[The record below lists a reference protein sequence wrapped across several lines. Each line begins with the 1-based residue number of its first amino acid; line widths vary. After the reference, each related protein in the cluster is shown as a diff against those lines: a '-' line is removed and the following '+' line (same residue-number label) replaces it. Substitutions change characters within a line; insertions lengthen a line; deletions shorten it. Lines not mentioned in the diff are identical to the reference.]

1 MNNAENIRSPPV
13 IGVTTSQSNINKSS
27 SGLLN
32 YIPIIILAIILLI
45 GFVTWDLMTGNW
57 QIFVSLILTFIYVA
71 YIHYLSPKRFLD
83 MKKDDNLTILPQA
96 PYGRIGI
103 FDGLGGSDIFM
114 QYGVP
119 LILFVAG
126 LGMGIGSM
134 LLSNI
139 DTSVI
144 TRTMISIG
152 SIMLI
157 IGFLRGAWGIYKKIN
172 SDGDGGSVSFLS
184 VIISIAVGIP
194 LIVRG
199 KQIQD
204 KNDEISNDASI
215 SKDKQN
221 EITEGTADVVLG
233 TGLFFQIVGFMVAG
247 HLIWINSKDV
257 LTMKTKYLIGLVIF
271 VVMFILSSSSVAASQ
286 KYKYIPGASELTPY
300 EQKVYLVHGIIW
312 LIAMVGLILTIFG
325 QTKQYDFHNVF
336 RIILIVIVIGVGY
349 ITFPTFIQTNFIT
362 PPSADDKDFEKSEY
376 YQQLRTEVI
385 KELQKT
391 NPNARTDGDE
401 FKEAISKRLSD
412 EKKQSETPTT
422 AMLWTSVGVSIIIVI
437 FIFWS
442 TKERLYLVGNGDDN
456 LIKLK
461 IHDFK
466 EKIINDKM
474 NSDDWD
480 KELGQ
485 SEIPLT
491 VRFAKWFSLIPF
503 LSMILILLW
512 VSVLFTNVTTSA
524 KTSDWIAI
532 KFSGDMYPRVKKL
545 LDAFF
550 IVLIIGFVLCAIM
563 LLPFVKEMNIGGL
576 ESILKFAES
585 VQVWQF
591 NNNDGVTSKGNSKV
605 KGVIGAIIAVIVVI
619 GAGLSWWWKY
629 LGDNSTDIFENKTK
643 PVVPDKWEWA
653 IAVVVLLAVW
663 AIPTGY
669 HLPAG
674 THADFQK
681 ENIVKRI
688 LRSILTTV
696 YLVPWFIIVLFRL
709 GIYSVASLTGLDDF
723 VKKRNETIDLLKF
736 WNWGTTTQG
745 DKSNYVPD
753 LRLFPIDES
762 PPKPKNVSSVPSS
775 DTNGSNTTIVSFN
788 ETKVNAVGTL
798 IKTLLLTMAVVIV
811 ILIVVYYVYRID
823 AEFVNPGG
831 DAASKASGGIMANLD
846 SPTAHVIYFIIAIVG
861 IAGIVAY
868 LREKFKTSNNNK
880 NPEDYLFDDMK
891 TEDET
896 KPLRQLAFG
905 ATHIIYV
912 VLMVIV
918 WIYDRDKD
926 DKSRMSVTGMTVL
939 GLAILFFHYGLEF
952 IDTMKKQEKPNVEIP
967 KEGIATEKSEAVKGK
982 DEKPSVTD
990 LFTNIRFIINTV
1002 FFIVLCA
1009 LAYYKQH
1016 GAMVALI
1023 LAMFIFHLTKSALGV
1038 KLLKLLWLGISY
1050 IPCLFLDLL
1059 QSSQGAVGDTTR
1071 PIWIILAIEILLIA
1085 ILYGGPYLINYIGAS
1100 ASQIVAAPVPLKDKY
1115 DTNLTTQSE
1124 QIFIFHNTGIDR
1136 TPEDTAANCP
1146 VEEKKRY
1153 NYSISGWFLL
1163 NNVSTPVTQDLEIF
1177 DFGGV
1182 PKMTYNSFK
1191 AELKLKCNLI
1201 DISSNLPME
1210 AGGTEL
1216 YNSKAA
1222 YNAIL
1227 HGKSKETQTKLRI
1240 LQDKEDSELD
1250 VSIPLQKWNYFVVNY
1265 NGKTM
1270 DLFLNT
1276 KLIFKSDFIMPD
1288 IQLKPITVGDT
1299 TTSKGLNGSI
1309 CNFAFHKTPLTKEQI
1324 RWTYTMFKSFDP
1336 PMIGMKTIKDEVK
1349 EAGTATAAVYSK

>member
-1 MNNAENIRSPPV
+1 MADAGNDDSSQV

-45 GFVTWDLMTGNW
+45 GFVTWDLMMGNW

-139 DTSVI
+139 DTRVI
-144 TRTMISIG
+144 TPTMISIG

-199 KQIQD
+199 KQLQD

-221 EITEGTADVVLG
+221 EITEGIADVALG

-257 LTMKTKYLIGLVIF
+257 LTMKTKYIIGLVIF
-271 VVMFILSSSSVAASQ
+271 VVMFILSSISVAASQ
-286 KYKYIPGASELTPY
+286 KDKNIPGASELTPY
-300 EQKVYLVHGIIW
+300 GQKVYLVHGIIW

-336 RIILIVIVIGVGY
+336 QYILIVIVIGVGY
-349 ITFPTFIQTNFIT
+349 ITFPTFIQTNFIA

-391 NPNARTDGDE
+391 NPNASTEGDE
-401 FKEAISKRLSD
+401 FKEAIEKRLSD

-442 TKERLYLVGNGDDN
+442 TKERLYLVGNGDDK

-461 IHDFK
+461 IADFK

-485 SEIPLT
+485 SNIPLT

-550 IVLIIGFVLCAIM
+550 IVLIIGFVLCAIL

-591 NNNDGVTSKGNSKV
+591 NNNENSKV

-629 LGDNSTDIFENKTK
+629 LGDNKTDIFENKTK

-674 THADFQK
+674 THKDFQK

-709 GIYSVASLTGLDDF
+709 GLYSVASLTGLDDF
-723 VKKRNETIDLLKF
+723 VKKRDETIDLLKF

-762 PPKPKNVSSVPSS
+762 PPKPEEVSSVPYPSSS

-788 ETKVNAVGTL
+788 ETKVSAVGTL
-798 IKTLLLTMAVVIV
+798 IKTLLLTMAFVIF
-811 ILIVVYYVYRID
+811 ILVVVYYVYKID

-831 DAASKASGGIMANLD
+831 DAASKASGGIIANLD
-846 SPTAHVIYFIIAIVG
+846 SPTAHVIYFIITIVG
-861 IAGIVAY
+861 IAGVVAY
-868 LREKFKTSNNNK
+868 LREKFKTANNNK
-880 NPEDYLFDDMK
+880 KPEDYLFDDMK
-891 TEDET
+891 PEDER
-896 KPLRQLAFG
+896 KPLRQLTFG
-905 ATHIIYV
+905 AIHIIYV

-926 DKSRMSVTGMTVL
+926 DKSRMSVTGMTIL

-952 IDTMKKQEKPNVEIP
+952 MDTMKTREPAAAAAEEKVG
-967 KEGIATEKSEAVKGK
+967 EGEAAQAAEVG
-982 DEKPSVTD
+982 EKPSVTD
-990 LFTNIRFIINTV
+990 LFTNIRFVINTV

-1038 KLLKLLWLGISY
+1038 KLLKLLWLGIIY

-1085 ILYGGPYLINYIGAS
+1085 ILYGGPFLINYIGAS
-1100 ASQIVAAPVPLKDKY
+1100 ASQIVAAPISLKEKY

-1124 QIFIFHNTGIDR
+1124 QIFIYHNTGMDR
-1136 TPEDTAANCP
+1136 TPADDAANCP
-1146 VEEKKRY
+1146 IEEKKRY

-1163 NNVSTPVTQDLEIF
+1163 NNMSTPVNQDLEIF

-1182 PKMTYNSFK
+1182 PKLTYNSSK

-1201 DISSNLPME
+1201 DISSNLPID
-1210 AGGTEL
+1210 ANGTEL

-1222 YNAIL
+1222 YNAIIR
-1227 HGKSKETQTKLRI
+1227 GKSDATQTKLRI

-1276 KLIFKSDFIMPD
+1276 KLIFKSEFIMPD

-1299 TTSKGLNGSI
+1299 TDRKGLNGSV
-1309 CNFAFHKTPLTKEQI
+1309 CNFSFHKTPLTKEQI
-1324 RWTYTMFKSFDP
+1324 RWTYTMFKSLDP
-1336 PMIGMKTIKDEVK
+1336 PLIGMKTIQDDVK
-1349 EAGTATAAVYSK
+1349 EAGTAVAAELSK